1 MAKLTIDDREL
12 DTETFNENQQK
23 IFNEITLVGSEM
35 DRAKYMS
42 QLLQERFNMLAQAL
56 VKEED
61 SKSEDQVEDAEVTE

>member
-1 MAKLTIDDREL
+1 MAKLKIDDREL
-12 DTETFNENQQK
+12 DTETFNETQQK
-23 IFNEITLVGSEM
+23 IFNELTLVGSEM

-42 QLLQERFNMLAQAL
+42 QLLQERMNMLAQAL

>member
-1 MAKLTIDDREL
+1 MAKLKIDDREL

-42 QLLQERFNMLAQAL
+42 QLLQERMNMLAQAL

>member
-42 QLLQERFNMLAQAL
+42 QLLQERMNMLAQAL

>member
-1 MAKLTIDDREL
+1 MAKLKIDDREL

>member
-1 MAKLTIDDREL
+1 MAKLKIDDREL
-12 DTETFNENQQK
+12 DTETFNETQQK
-23 IFNEITLVGSEM
+23 IFNELTLVGSEM